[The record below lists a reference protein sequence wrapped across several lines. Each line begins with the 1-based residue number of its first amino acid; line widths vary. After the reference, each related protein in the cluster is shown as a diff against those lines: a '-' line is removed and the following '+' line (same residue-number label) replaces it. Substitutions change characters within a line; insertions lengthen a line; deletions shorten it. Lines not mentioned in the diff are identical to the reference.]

1 MYANFAKPE
10 KISYLVDML
19 ISLISRSTDSPLL
32 FITLVIPYSAVLPM
46 SPSRDEVNF
55 ISAINL

>member
-19 ISLISRSTDSPLL
+19 NFTDFSVDGFSPTVYYARDTLQHRIS
-32 FITLVIPYSAVLPM
+32 
-46 SPSRDEVNF
+46 DEPQPR
-55 ISAINL
+55 